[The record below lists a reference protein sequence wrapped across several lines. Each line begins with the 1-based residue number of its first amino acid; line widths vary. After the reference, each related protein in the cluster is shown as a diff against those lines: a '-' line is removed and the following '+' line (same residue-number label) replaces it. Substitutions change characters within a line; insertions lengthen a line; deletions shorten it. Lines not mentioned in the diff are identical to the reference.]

1 MALVIVHNLMA
12 DIALR
17 NFSQTYKALAE
28 SVNRLSS
35 GLRVNNASDDAA
47 GLAIRESLRADV
59 AALAQGIRNAN
70 DAISMLQ
77 TFDGAAQVIDEKLIR
92 MKELAEQA
100 ATGTYSS
107 AQRRIMQSE
116 FDQMRQEIDRIAN
129 ATKFNGIYGL
139 NSTGSIKIH
148 FGPGNSS
155 TEDFYYV
162 QSKNLTASALGIL
175 TLDISAQAG
184 AQSALT
190 VLNSAITAKDTGR
203 AQFGYMMNRLE
214 NTVTNLTIEKENYQ
228 AAESQISDADIASEM
243 ATLTRSQVLAQAGI
257 AMLVQASNVPR
268 LALALLAQG

>member
-12 DIALR
+12 DVALR

-107 AQRRIMQSE
+107 AQRLIMQSE

-129 ATKFNGIYGL
+129 ATNFNDIYGL
-139 NSTGSIKIH
+139 NSSVSIKIH
-148 FGPGNSS
+148 FGPGNGSA
-155 TEDFYYV
+155 EDFYYV
-162 QSKNLTASALGIL
+162 LSKNLTASALGIL
-175 TLDISAQAG
+175 TLNISSQAG

-190 VLNSAITAKDTGR
+190 VLDSAITTKDTGR
-203 AQFGYMMNRLE
+203 AQFGYMINRLE
-214 NTVTNLTIEKENYQ
+214 NTVTNLMIERENYQ

-243 ATLTRSQVLAQAGI
+243 AALTRTQVLAQAGI